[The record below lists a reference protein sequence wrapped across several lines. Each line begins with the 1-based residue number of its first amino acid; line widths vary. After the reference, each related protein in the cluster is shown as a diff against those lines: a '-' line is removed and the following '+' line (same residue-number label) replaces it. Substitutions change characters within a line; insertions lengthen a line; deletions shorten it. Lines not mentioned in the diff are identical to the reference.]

1 MKIVVDAN
9 IVISTML
16 KTNGVVAEL
25 LLRAKPRPE
34 FFVPEFVRT
43 ELSLH
48 RAKLAKLTGA
58 SLDDLAVLEEVVL
71 SGMTTVSA
79 ERIDGVHWERAT
91 ALVATIDPKD
101 DHYVALALHLKCPL
115 WTGDK
120 KLLKRL
126 RDQTGIQIMDTDEVR
141 QLLKDR

>member
-1 MKIVVDAN
+1 VKIVVDAN

-16 KTNGVVAEL
+16 KTDGVVAEL
-25 LLRAKPRPE
+25 LLRSKQSPE

-43 ELSLH
+43 EISLH
-48 RAKLAKLTGA
+48 RSKLAKLTGA

-71 SGMTTVSA
+71 SGLTTVSA
-79 ERIDGVHWERAT
+79 ERIDAVHWERAT
-91 ALVATIDPKD
+91 AMVANIDPKD

-120 KLLKRL
+120 KLLKGL
-126 RDQTGIQIMDTDEVR
+126 RGIPGLQLMDTEALR
-141 QLLKDR
+141 QALMKA

>member
-1 MKIVVDAN
+1 MKVVVDAN
-9 IVISTML
+9 IVVSTML

-25 LLRAKPRPE
+25 LLRATPRPE

-48 RAKLAKLTGA
+48 RSKMAKLTGA

-71 SGMTTVSA
+71 SGMNTVSA

-91 ALVATIDPKD
+91 SLVADIDPKD

-120 KLLKRL
+120 KLIAGL
-126 RDQTGIQIMDTDEVR
+126 RGKAGIRVLDTAGLRKAIGE
-141 QLLKDR
+141 L

>member
-1 MKIVVDAN
+1 VKVVVDAN
-9 IVISTML
+9 IVVSTML

-25 LLRAKPRPE
+25 LLSAKPRPE

-43 ELSLH
+43 ELSMH
-48 RAKLAKLTGA
+48 RSKMAKLTGA

-71 SGMTTVSA
+71 SGINTVSA
-79 ERIDGVHWERAT
+79 ERIDGVHWESAT
-91 ALVATIDPKD
+91 SLVADIDPKD

-120 KLLKRL
+120 KLIAGL
-126 RDQTGIQIMDTDEVR
+126 RGKAGIRVLDTAGLRKAIGE
-141 QLLKDR
+141 L